1 MRKLKETVCGC
12 LCLVCG
18 SMLGADIRVGI
29 IGLDTSHA
37 VEFTKA
43 FNATNPAPEYA
54 GFRVVA
60 AYPKGSSDIASS
72 TNRVP
77 GYIEKVRA
85 LGVVIVPSIDELLA
99 TSDVVLLESNDG
111 RPHLAQAL
119 PVFKSGKRVFI
130 DKPVAGTLA
139 QCIALYDAAARYKTP
154 MFSASSLRY
163 TARMSEIA
171 AGKFGPVLGAET
183 YGPCSL
189 EATHPDFFWYG
200 IHAVEMLFTVMGP
213 ECESVVRVSTPET
226 DVAVGT
232 WRDGRVGSFRGT
244 RASKYA
250 FGGDVFFAKS
260 IQRVDDYKG
269 YEMLLREIVTVFK
282 TGVVPVRPEETI
294 AIFAFMEAADESKRQ
309 GGVPVKIADVMAR
322 ARAEAA
328 RMKAE

>member
-1 MRKLKETVCGC
+1 MRKRAGMLCGC
-12 LCLVCG
+12 VGLACG
-18 SMLGADIRVGI
+18 SILGAEIRVGI

-37 VEFTKA
+37 IEFTKA

-60 AYPKGSSDIASS
+60 AYPKGSADIVSS

-77 GYIEKVRA
+77 GYIEKVKP
-85 LGVVIVPSIDELLA
+85 LGVGIVGSIDELLA
-99 TSDVVLLESNDG
+99 KSDVILLESNDG
-111 RPHLAQAL
+111 RPHLKQAL

-139 QCIALYDAAARYKTP
+139 QCVALYDAAAKYHTP

-163 TARMSEIA
+163 TVKMREIA
-171 AGKFGPVLGAET
+171 DGKFGPVLGAET

-200 IHAVEMLFTVMGP
+200 IHAVEMLFAVMGP
-213 ECESVVRVSTPET
+213 ECENVVRVSTPGT

-244 RASKYA
+244 RTGKYA

-260 IQRVDDYKG
+260 VERVDDYKG
-269 YEMLLREIVTVFK
+269 YNLLLDEIVKFFR
-282 TGVVPVRPEETI
+282 TGVAPVRPEETI

-309 GGVPVKIADVMAR
+309 GGVPVKIADVMAK

-328 RMKAE
+328 RTKAE

>member
-1 MRKLKETVCGC
+1 MCALALR
-12 LCLVCG
+12 
-18 SMLGADIRVGI
+18 GADMRVGI

-37 VEFTKA
+37 IEFTKA
-43 FNATNPAPEYA
+43 LNATNRAPEFA

-60 AYPKGSSDIASS
+60 AYPKGSADIVAS

-77 GYIEKVRA
+77 GYIEKVKP
-85 LGVVIVPSIDELLA
+85 LGVEIVGSIDELLA
-99 TSDVVLLESNDG
+99 KSDVVLLESNDG
-111 RPHLAQAL
+111 RPHLEQAL

-139 QCIALYDAAARYKTP
+139 QCVALYDAAAKYHTP

-163 TARMSEIA
+163 TVKMREICG
-171 AGKFGPVLGAET
+171 GKFGPVLGAET

-200 IHAVEMLFTVMGP
+200 IHAVEMLFAAMGP
-213 ECESVVRVSTPET
+213 ECESVVRVSTPGT

-232 WRDGRVGSFRGT
+232 WKDGRVGSFRGT
-244 RASKYA
+244 RSSKYA

-260 IQRVDDYKG
+260 VERVDDYKG
-269 YEMLLREIVTVFK
+269 YELLLGEIVTFFK

-294 AIFAFMEAADESKRQ
+294 AIFAFMEAADESRRR
-309 GGVPVKIADVMAR
+309 GGVPVKIADVLAK

-328 RMKAE
+328 QMSY